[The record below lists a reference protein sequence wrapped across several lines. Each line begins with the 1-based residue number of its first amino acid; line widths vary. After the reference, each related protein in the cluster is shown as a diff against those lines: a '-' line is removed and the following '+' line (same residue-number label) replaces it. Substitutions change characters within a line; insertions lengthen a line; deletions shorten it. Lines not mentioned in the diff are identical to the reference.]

1 MMTLW
6 STFVLATHRL
16 WHQRL
21 LNLCL
26 LAGLVAAVALLSS
39 IPLYAEAVHNHLL
52 QGQLT
57 EQGTA
62 LPPFAFVWRYI
73 GAWHGDIGSTPY
85 SLLDVYLSE
94 QAPGVVGLPLQSQVR
109 HVQTAKI
116 RLFPVPDSQNFASR
130 EPLYWISVGFV
141 TGLATHIQL
150 LEGEFPTNSADE
162 GVPVLISQTL
172 ANQLGLQVGEH
183 YLLFSQPDGVPE
195 DGGQIPLHISGVWR
209 PLDPADPFWFYQP
222 DAFDD
227 VLLTSEAAF
236 NQRVVSTLEAPISQA
251 VWYQIYDGSLVRTDD
266 VALLLSRAAMVEA
279 RVTALLEGTTLDTS
293 PVPALQTYGRT
304 ARQLTMLLTI
314 FAIPVVGLV
323 FYFISL
329 VAGIVVQRGQNEIA
343 VLRSRGATRE
353 QILLIYLLEGLLV
366 GFLGLAVGLALGQ
379 MLAGLMGR
387 TRSFL
392 VLALDTDFLPI
403 VLSPAAWQFGLLG
416 VLLSILTLLAPALL
430 ASRYTVVSY
439 KWERARALL
448 RPFWQRTFLD
458 LFLLL
463 PPLYG
468 WYLLNQQGT
477 ITVPGSNDPL
487 SNPLLFLAPALF
499 CFALAL
505 LAARLFSW
513 STRSLAWLAAWQP
526 AVTPLLILRQMARA
540 ASRYTGPL
548 LLLSLTL
555 SLAIFTASMA
565 LSLDEY
571 LVDHI
576 YFDTGADLRL
586 AELGQ
591 DTETSSAGTVSDL
604 SGQLTAD
611 QTGQEAGPRFLFLP
625 VGEHLKVPGV
635 VAAARVGDYSAT
647 SSIGGRQRSGRLLGI
662 DRLDFPAVAFFRPDF
677 AGGESLG
684 SLMNRLGSASN
695 HVLVSRSFLA
705 TNNLSIGEPL
715 RLTVSTAGDFA
726 TLSLVVGGAFDLF
739 PTHYPQDGPLFVGNL
754 DYVHQGLGGTYPY
767 DVWLATSAV
776 PPGEEIV
783 AGVRRLD
790 ITVVTVQDAHQRIR
804 EAQIRPER
812 QGLFG
817 LLSVGFLAAAVLT
830 VLGFLLY
837 AAISFQQR
845 FVELGMLRAIGLS
858 TGQMAAYLAGEQA
871 VLIGAGMGS
880 GTAVGVVAGRLF
892 IPFLQVGD
900 EQVPPFL
907 VQIAWDQIFTIYALF
922 GIMFL
927 AAVAMLTLLLGR
939 MRVFEAIKLGEAT

>member
-1 MMTLW
+1 
-6 STFVLATHRL
+6 
-16 WHQRL
+16 
-21 LNLCL
+21 
-26 LAGLVAAVALLSS
+26 
-39 IPLYAEAVHNHLL
+39 
-52 QGQLT
+52 
-57 EQGTA
+57 
-62 LPPFAFVWRYI
+62 
-73 GAWHGDIGSTPY
+73 
-85 SLLDVYLSE
+85 
-94 QAPGVVGLPLQSQVR
+94 
-109 HVQTAKI
+109 
-116 RLFPVPDSQNFASR
+116 
-130 EPLYWISVGFV
+130 
-141 TGLATHIQL
+141 
-150 LEGEFPTNSADE
+150 
-162 GVPVLISQTL
+162 
-172 ANQLGLQVGEH
+172 
-183 YLLFSQPDGVPE
+183 
-195 DGGQIPLHISGVWR
+195 
-209 PLDPADPFWFYQP
+209 
-222 DAFDD
+222 
-227 VLLTSEAAF
+227 
-236 NQRVVSTLEAPISQA
+236 
-251 VWYQIYDGSLVRTDD
+251 
-266 VALLLSRAAMVEA
+266 
-279 RVTALLEGTTLDTS
+279 
-293 PVPALQTYGRT
+293 
-304 ARQLTMLLTI
+304 
-314 FAIPVVGLV
+314 
-323 FYFISL
+323 
-329 VAGIVVQRGQNEIA
+329 
-343 VLRSRGATRE
+343 
-353 QILLIYLLEGLLV
+353 
-366 GFLGLAVGLALGQ
+366 
-379 MLAGLMGR
+379 
-387 TRSFL
+387 
-392 VLALDTDFLPI
+392 
-403 VLSPAAWQFGLLG
+403 
-416 VLLSILTLLAPALL
+416 
-430 ASRYTVVSY
+430 
-439 KWERARALL
+439 
-448 RPFWQRTFLD
+448 
-458 LFLLL
+458 
-463 PPLYG
+463 
-468 WYLLNQQGT
+468 
-477 ITVPGSNDPL
+477 
-487 SNPLLFLAPALF
+487 
-499 CFALAL
+499 
-505 LAARLFSW
+505 
-513 STRSLAWLAAWQP
+513 
-526 AVTPLLILRQMARA
+526 
-540 ASRYTGPL
+540 
-548 LLLSLTL
+548 
-555 SLAIFTASMA
+555 MA

-695 HVLVSRSFLA
+695 YVLVSRSFLA

-715 RLTVSTAGDFA
+715 RLTVSTAGDFT
-726 TLSLVVGGAFDLF
+726 TLSLVVAGAFDLF

-790 ITVVTVQDAHQRIR
+790 ITVVTAQDAHQRIR

-922 GIMFL
+922 GVMFL